1 LTFVVATLSVA
12 MIGQPGLSLPA
23 LYAIVFI
30 AGWCIVGGQPGLN
43 ALASTYYPTYLRS
56 TGVGASLGVGRI
68 GAIVGPMI
76 GGALV
81 AAQWSPQ
88 ELFWAAAVAPAIST
102 AVIVTLWFVLG
113 RTPKQAEA
121 AEAPALAH

>member
-1 LTFVVATLSVA
+1 
-12 MIGQPGLSLPA
+12 

-43 ALASTYYPTYLRS
+43 ALSASYYPTYLRS
-56 TGVGASLGVGRI
+56 TGVGAGLGVGRI

-76 GGALV
+76 ANSLV
-81 AAQWSPQ
+81 AQQWAPQ
-88 ELFWAAAVAPAIST
+88 QLLWAAAVPAAIST
-102 AVIVTLWFVLG
+102 AVVLILWMALG
-113 RTPKQAEA
+113 PSPKQSNA